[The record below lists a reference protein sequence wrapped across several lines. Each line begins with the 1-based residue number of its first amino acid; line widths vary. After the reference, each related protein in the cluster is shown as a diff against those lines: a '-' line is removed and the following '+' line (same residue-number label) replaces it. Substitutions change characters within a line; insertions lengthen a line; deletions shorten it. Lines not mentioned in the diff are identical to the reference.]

1 MLVGGADMYLS
12 PERNQDMG
20 VMRGT
25 ASPSGRCHTFDKKAD
40 GYVAAE
46 AINVIFLK
54 RLRDAVRDGDP
65 IRAVI
70 RGTAVNSAGKTPGIT
85 MPDAGAQAKA
95 IRAAYANAKIP
106 EAEFRLPS
114 SKRGRLETTSKQV
127 HR

>member
-54 RLRDAVRDGDP
+54 GFGMP
-65 IRAVI
+65 FE
-70 RGTAVNSAGKTPGIT
+70 TAILSAP
-85 MPDAGAQAKA
+85 
-95 IRAAYANAKIP
+95 
-106 EAEFRLPS
+106 
-114 SKRGRLETTSKQV
+114 
-127 HR
+127 